1 MKWHKRKVFSYIGG
15 MSGSK
20 KEGWQTLR
28 QEAGPDLRLFRV
40 RFDDMRN
47 PRNGEASRMVILEA
61 EDSVN
66 VIPATADGRI
76 LFVRQYRFG
85 IGAYTLELPGG
96 IVDKGED
103 HRQAAERE
111 LLEETG
117 YSGGQWSY
125 LGKIA
130 SNPVFM
136 DNYIHHWVAR
146 GVERTSAQQ
155 LDPGEEVE
163 VVAIPQDEARRRLL
177 RGEFQHPHAVNAL
190 LLFFFQ
196 TP

>member
-1 MKWHKRKVFSYIGG
+1 

-28 QEAGPDLRLFRV
+28 QEAGPDLKIFRV

-47 PRNGEASRMVILEA
+47 PRNGKASRMVILEA

-66 VIPATADGRI
+66 VIPVDIDGMM

-85 IGAYTLELPGG
+85 IGEYTLELPGG
-96 IVDKGED
+96 IVDPGES

-117 YSGGQWSY
+117 YSGGQWAY

-136 DNYIHHWVAR
+136 NNYIHHWVAR
-146 GVERTSAQQ
+146 GVEFTSVQR
-155 LDPGEEVE
+155 LDEGEEVE

-190 LLFFFQ
+190 LSFFFQ